1 MRLQY
6 TISEE
11 GSNLRDTIEIIGAR
25 QNNLK
30 NINVKIPRNKLSVIT
45 GVSGSG
51 KSSLAFDVIFGEGQR
66 LFLESLSTYARSRVI
81 QVRRPDVDF
90 VFGLSS
96 VVSIEQHQSLRNFR
110 STVGTLTD
118 ISTYLRL
125 LYSTRGKSY
134 CPYCNQEISIRTA
147 NQIIEKLLSLP
158 NKQMVEIY
166 APVFKIYDEDYRYL
180 FDNLRRRG
188 VGKIRIDGVEYDIGE
203 KIDLDDNKDYLIEA
217 FIDKFEVNSD
227 LHQVMLD
234 AIKECQRVG
243 EGFIKL
249 EIKGNQMENDI
260 FHKNFSCQEHHL
272 IMGEL
277 LPWYFSPNEGDSA
290 CLTCNGLGVY
300 RKAVP
305 WLIIENENKS
315 INQGAINEYIFGIEH
330 PFKYLVI
337 WSLANHYEFSLD
349 TPFKDL
355 SQVHKNIVF
364 YGTKE
369 EKFELIQPPEIKK
382 KFSNIGK
389 EVAFEGLIPPINR
402 WYKERVRNESR
413 RTARTMD
420 DHIYFR
426 GMTEIICPDCKGTK
440 LLPQRLLVKIKGKNI
455 YELGEMTLTEL
466 RTFLDLIA
474 VEEIRKHIEIPI
486 IDEIKKR
493 LDLLCE
499 IGVGYI
505 NLNRV
510 AHTLSGGELQR
521 VRMSTQIGS
530 GLMGMLYILDEP
542 SIGLHQRDNFRIIQT
557 LKKLRDIGNTV
568 IVVEH
573 DTEMMEAADWI
584 LDLGPGS
591 GDRGGK
597 VVAEGKVEDIKNIP
611 ESITGQ
617 YLSKKRKIKIPVKR
631 RSSNGDYILIKG
643 AAENNLKNIDVKI
656 PLGILICVTG
666 VSGSGKS
673 SLINDILTKALI
685 AEFHDRRVTPGKH
698 QEILGLENIMDIRI
712 IDQSPI
718 GRSSRSN
725 PATYVGFYNKIRE
738 IFSDLPESINRGY
751 SKSIFSYN
759 SKDSGR
765 CDECEGTG
773 EIVTQLQFMPDVRS
787 ICPVCKGK
795 RFKPEILEIEYK
807 GYNIADILNFS
818 VEQALELFK
827 DVRLIKH
834 KLKVMNDLG
843 LGYLKLGQSST
854 TLSGGEAQR
863 IKLANE
869 LGKIKKQEH
878 NLYVFDEP
886 SIGLHLAD
894 IEKLLFTIN
903 KLIDAGNSAI
913 VIEHNLDIIKMADW
927 IIDLGPEGGNEGGYL
942 LASGTPEQIIG
953 ASKTSFTGK
962 YLAAHLE
969 N

>member
-1 MRLQY
+1 M
-6 TISEE
+6 
-11 GSNLRDTIEIIGAR
+11 RDTIEIIGAR

-30 NINVKIPRNKLSVIT
+30 NVNVKIPRNKLTVIT

-66 LFLESLSTYARSRVI
+66 LFLESLSTYTRSRVI

-96 VVSIEQHQSLRNFR
+96 VVSIEQHQSLRNYR

-125 LYSTRGKSY
+125 LYATKGKAH
-134 CPYCNQEISIRTA
+134 CPYCKTEIPIRTA
-147 NQIIEKLLSLP
+147 NQIVEKLLSLP
-158 NKQMVEIY
+158 QKAMVEIY
-166 APVFKIYDEDYRYL
+166 APIFKIYGENYRYL

-188 VGKIRIDGVEYDIGE
+188 IGKVFIDGNECDIGE
-203 KIDLDDNKDYLIEA
+203 QINLDEEKEYQIEG
-217 FIDKFEVNSD
+217 FIDKFEVHSD
-227 LHQVMLD
+227 LHQIMLD
-234 AIKECQRVG
+234 TIRECQRVG
-243 EGFIKL
+243 EGYIK
-249 EIKGNQMENDI
+249 IKI
-260 FHKNFSCQEHHL
+260 HQEDKLNEEFYRGFTCLTHQL
-272 IMGEL
+272 VMGKL

-290 CLTCNGLGVY
+290 CMTCNGLGVF

-305 WLIIENENKS
+305 WLIVENENRS
-315 INQGAINEYIFGIEH
+315 IRKGAINESIFAIKH

-337 WSLANHYEFSLD
+337 WSLAKHFGFSLD
-349 TPFKDL
+349 KPFKEL
-355 SQVHKNIVF
+355 SQEHQNILF
-364 YGTKE
+364 YGTKG
-369 EKFELIQPPEIKK
+369 EKFELQQPEDMKK
-382 KFSNIGK
+382 PFSNIGK
-389 EVAFEGLIPPINR
+389 QVAFEGLIPPIDR
-402 WYKERVRNESR
+402 WYKERVRNEGR

-426 GMTEIICPDCKGTK
+426 GMTEVTCPDCKGTK
-440 LLPQRLLVKIKGKNI
+440 LLYQRLLVRLNGKNI

-466 RTFLDLIA
+466 RAFFDILKIDENQKH
-474 VEEIRKHIEIPI
+474 VEGPI
-486 IDEIKKR
+486 IEELKKR

-505 NLNRV
+505 SLNRN
-510 AHTLSGGELQR
+510 AHTLSGGEIQR

-542 SIGLHQRDNFRIIQT
+542 SIGLHQRDNFRIINT
-557 LKKLRDIGNTV
+557 LKKLRDLGNTV

-573 DTEMMEAADWI
+573 DTGMMESADWI

-591 GDRGGK
+591 GEYGGE
-597 VVAEGKVEDIKNIP
+597 VIAEGTVEAIKRSV

-617 YLSKKRKIKIPVKR
+617 YLSNKKKIPTPKKRRDRTKQFIT
-631 RSSNGDYILIKG
+631 ILG
-643 AAENNLKNIDVKI
+643 ACENNLKKFDVDI
-656 PLGILICVTG
+656 PLDMLVCVTG

-673 SLINDILTKALI
+673 SLINEILTKALI
-685 AEFHDRRVTPGKH
+685 SKFRDRRVIAGKH
-698 QEILGLENIMDIRI
+698 SNIKGLEYLKDVRL

-718 GRSSRSN
+718 GRTSRSN
-725 PATYVGFYNKIRE
+725 PATYVGFYDKIRE
-738 IFSDLPESINRGY
+738 IFSNLPESVVRDY
-751 SKSIFSYN
+751 SKTTFSYN

-773 EIVTQLQFMPDVRS
+773 EIVTHLQFMPDVKS

-795 RFKPEILEIEYK
+795 RFKPEILEIKYR
-807 GYNIADILNFS
+807 GHNIAEVLDLS
-818 VEQALELFK
+818 VERALDFFK

-834 KLKVMNDLG
+834 KLNVMNDLG

-863 IKLANE
+863 VKLANE
-869 LGKIKKQEH
+869 LGKMKRQEH

-894 IEKLLFTIN
+894 IKKLLFTIN

-913 VIEHNLDIIKMADW
+913 VIEHNLDIIKLADY
-927 IIDLGPEGGNEGGYL
+927 IIDLGPDGGIEGGYL
-942 LASGTPEQIIG
+942 VATGTPEEIVDVP
-953 ASKTSFTGK
+953 TSFTGM
-962 YLAAHLE
+962 YLKDYLK

>member
-1 MRLQY
+1 M
-6 TISEE
+6 
-11 GSNLRDTIEIIGAR
+11 RDTIEIIGAR

-30 NINVKIPRNKLSVIT
+30 NINVKIPRNKLTVVT

-125 LYSTRGKSY
+125 LYATKGKAH
-134 CPYCNQEISIRTA
+134 CPYCNNEIPIKTA
-147 NQIIEKLLSLP
+147 NQIVEKLLSLP
-158 NKQMVEIY
+158 QNTIVEIY
-166 APVFKIYDEDYRYL
+166 APIFKIYGENYRYL
-180 FDNLRRRG
+180 FDSLRRKG
-188 VGKIRIDGVEYDIGE
+188 IGKIIIDGNEHDIGE
-203 KIDLDDNKDYLIEA
+203 QIDLDEEKEYQIEG

-227 LHQVMLD
+227 LHQIMLD
-234 AIKECQRVG
+234 TIRECQRIG
-243 EGFIKL
+243 EGYLKIKVHQASKL
-249 EIKGNQMENDI
+249 NEEFYTKFACAN
-260 FHKNFSCQEHHL
+260 HHL
-272 IMGEL
+272 VMGKL

-305 WLIIENENKS
+305 WLIVENENRS
-315 INQGAINEYIFGIEH
+315 ILKGAINESIFAIKH

-337 WSLANHYEFSLD
+337 WSLAKHYGFSID
-349 TPFKDL
+349 KPFRELK
-355 SQVHKNIVF
+355 QEHHEIIF
-364 YGTKE
+364 FGTKG
-369 EKFELIQPPEIKK
+369 EKFNLVQPDDLKK
-382 KFSNIGK
+382 PFSNVGK
-389 EVAFEGLIPPINR
+389 QVAFEGLIPPIDR
-402 WYKERVRNESR
+402 WYKERVRNEGR
-413 RTARTMD
+413 RAARTMD

-426 GMTEIICPDCKGTK
+426 GMTEVICPDCENTK
-440 LLPQRLLVKIKGKNI
+440 LLPQRLLVRLNAKNI
-455 YELGEMTLTEL
+455 HELGDMTLTEL
-466 RTFLDLIA
+466 RAFFDTLEVD
-474 VEEIRKHIEIPI
+474 EERSHIEGPI
-486 IDEIKKR
+486 IEELKKR

-505 NLNRV
+505 SLNRN
-510 AHTLSGGELQR
+510 AHTLSGGEIQR

-542 SIGLHQRDNFRIIQT
+542 SIGLHQRDNYRIIKT
-557 LKKLRDIGNTV
+557 LKKLRDIGNTI

-573 DTEMMEAADWI
+573 DTEMMESADWI

-591 GDRGGK
+591 GDYGGEII
-597 VVAEGKVEDIKNIP
+597 AEGTVEDIKKSSN
-611 ESITGQ
+611 SITGQ
-617 YLSKKRKIKIPVKR
+617 YLSQTKRIKLPKKRRELNGKFVKIV
-631 RSSNGDYILIKG
+631 G
-643 AAENNLKNIDVKI
+643 AKENNLKNFDVEI
-656 PLGILICVTG
+656 PLGMLVCITG

-673 SLINDILTKALI
+673 SLINEILTKALI
-685 AEFHDRRVTPGKH
+685 SKLRDRRVTPGKH
-698 QEILGLENIMDIRI
+698 TKIEGLEHLMDVRI

-718 GRSSRSN
+718 GRTSRSN
-725 PATYVGFYNKIRE
+725 PATYVGFYDKIRTV
-738 IFSDLPESINRGY
+738 FSELPESVSRGY
-751 SKSIFSYN
+751 TKTTFSYN

-765 CDECEGTG
+765 CDECEGIG
-773 EIVTQLQFMPDVRS
+773 EIVTQLQFMPDVKS
-787 ICPVCKGK
+787 LCPVCKGS
-795 RFKPEILEIEYK
+795 RFKPEILEIEYNEN
-807 GYNIADILNFS
+807 NIAEILNLS
-818 VEQALELFK
+818 VEKALEVFK
-827 DVRLIKH
+827 NVRLIKH
-834 KLKVMNDLG
+834 KLDVMNNLG

-869 LGKIKKQEH
+869 LGKIKRREH
-878 NLYVFDEP
+878 NLYIFDEP

-913 VIEHNLDIIKMADW
+913 VIEHNLDIIKMADY
-927 IIDLGPEGGNEGGYL
+927 IIDLGPDGGNEGGYL
-942 LASGTPEQIIG
+942 VAKGAPE
-953 ASKTSFTGK
+953 
-962 YLAAHLE
+962 
-969 N
+969 